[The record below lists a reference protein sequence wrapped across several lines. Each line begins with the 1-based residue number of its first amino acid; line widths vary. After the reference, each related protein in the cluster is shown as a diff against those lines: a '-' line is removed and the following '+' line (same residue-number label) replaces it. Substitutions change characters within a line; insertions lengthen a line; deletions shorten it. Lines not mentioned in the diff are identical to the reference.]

1 MSIRPQIRGSKPI
14 DIYIPSVR
22 MRGLLLQWIGECK
35 QIEDVVHL
43 KSE

>member
-14 DIYIPSVR
+14 DIYIPSER

-35 QIEDVVHL
+35 EVENVT
-43 KSE
+43 